1 MTALPDGRRRTRPA
15 RTVRALA
22 LLVLCTGPPAP
33 AAAPPSVP
41 SPYGDRLVHHFDF
54 DEPDN
59 FTPVPKYWVPFETL
73 PDFVVG
79 RFDPAVGC
87 DAPPSFYLGL
97 NGRDVACRYIGP
109 AQETPVRPNS
119 DYLIVARIRPDRLAT
134 ARARISAFY
143 VDRDHLPIAD
153 TQRFSVL
160 VGGTSPDWQTVSVHL
175 PTAPREASSLGLTVR
190 VMQERTWRTG
200 PLPHRYIEP
209 VDVDAGAWFDDILIF
224 RLPRAA
230 IETGVPGNVFV
241 APRTPVLHATVTDS
255 DPTGL
260 VATVTLTDVHGQELG
275 TEAVEIR
282 TTETVGPTELS
293 WRDLEPGLYHAT
305 LRVGVHD
312 AVLVQ
317 RWQTFAFLHAPY
329 RGDTAVSAPFGVVL
343 DGPGVTTD
351 QLALLQTLR
360 VGSVK
365 IPLWA
370 RSRHE
375 VGFADETVA
384 LDALLHDLVKAGV
397 TTLGVFA
404 GPPSEL
410 VRTAGDF
417 PRPLLEILADDPVG
431 WRGPMTHVV
440 ARYASVFE
448 SWQVGG
454 DNDASMIDPKMQA
467 VACES
472 LRKEMRRL
480 ITQPELTTPADAHYA
495 PEDAKLPADN
505 LSLTIANDVQPEW
518 IHEHMGAYRSLGY
531 RSLDVFLDPL
541 PPDRYDPTAVL
552 ADLVKRVVCTLRGG
566 ADRVF
571 LPQPWAA
578 RTTVDGVT
586 TEPTREFV
594 AFRTAADLLAEAR
607 LASVL
612 HLHPDVTCYAFDSG
626 QDAVLVLWDDTAP
639 PEGRTHV
646 LQLGAADRQIDLW
659 GRATPLERA
668 EDGRQEVRLSPVPVY
683 VDGVEQWL
691 VAFLTNLKLEPA
703 KVEFR
708 IGYHQHAIVL
718 AAPVREAVS
727 GEVHLRT
734 PDDWEVSPAK
744 FSFALPP
751 GGTLRKEI
759 RIRYAQN
766 ESAGVKTILADIDF
780 DSEPRYHL
788 EIPLQVEIGLKDIE
802 VWGYASKRGN
812 RLIVRHGVLN
822 RTDRAISFR
831 GFIAAP
837 GRTRQ
842 YRVFNGMYPGRTL
855 VVEYAFDNALEL
867 SGRTLRLG
875 LREVGGR
882 RAHNIELIAP

>member
-1 MTALPDGRRRTRPA
+1 MMVLPDGRRRARSA
-15 RTVRALA
+15 RTVRALVVLA
-22 LLVLCTGPPAP
+22 LCAGSPTTAADPPP
-33 AAAPPSVP
+33 IP

-59 FTPVPKYWVPFETL
+59 FTPIPKYWVPFETL

-87 DAPPSFYLGL
+87 HAPPSFYLGL
-97 NGRDVACRYIGP
+97 NGRDVAYRYIGP
-109 AQETPVRPNS
+109 AHETPVRPNS
-119 DYLIVARIRPDRLAT
+119 DYLILARIRPDRLTT

-143 VDRDHLPIAD
+143 VDRDHLPIAH
-153 TQRFSVL
+153 TQRFSTL
-160 VGGTSPDWQTVSVHL
+160 VGGTSSDWQTVSVHL
-175 PTAPREASSLGLTVR
+175 PTAPREALSLGLTVR

-224 RLPRAA
+224 RLPRAV
-230 IETGVPGNVFV
+230 IETRVPGNVFV
-241 APRTPVLHATVTDS
+241 APRAPTLHATITDS
-255 DPTGL
+255 DPSGL
-260 VATVTLTDVHGQELG
+260 AATLTLTDMHGQELG
-275 TEAVEIR
+275 TETVDIR
-282 TTETVGPTELS
+282 TTETMESTQFA

-305 LRVGVHD
+305 LRVGVAD

-317 RWQTFAFLHAPY
+317 RWQTFAVLHTPY
-329 RGDTAVSAPFGVVL
+329 RGGASVSAPFGVVL

-375 VGFADETVA
+375 VGFADDTAA
-384 LDALLHDLVKAGV
+384 LDALLHDLVKTGV

-410 VRTAGDF
+410 VRTAGEF

-454 DNDASMIDPKMQA
+454 DNDPSMTDPQMQA

-472 LRKEMRRL
+472 LRREMRRL
-480 ITQPELTTPADAHYA
+480 ITQPELTAPANAHYA
-495 PEDAKLPADN
+495 PEDGKLPTDN
-505 LSLTIANDVQPEW
+505 LSLTLANDVQPEW
-518 IHEHMGAYRSLGY
+518 IHEHLAPYRTLGY
-531 RSLDVFLDPL
+531 RSLDVYLESL
-541 PPDRYDPTAVL
+541 PADRYDQTAVL
-552 ADLVKRVVCTLRGG
+552 ADLVKRVVCMLRGG

-571 LPQPWAA
+571 LPQPWVPRA
-578 RTTVDGVT
+578 TVDGVT

-612 HLHPDVTCYAFDSG
+612 HLDPDVTCYAFDSG
-626 QDAVLVLWDDTAP
+626 QDAVLVLWDDMAP

-646 LQLGAADRQIDLW
+646 LQMGAAERQIDLW
-659 GRATPLERA
+659 GRATPLERT

-691 VAFLTNLKLEPA
+691 VAFLTNLKLEPR

-708 IGYHQHAIVL
+708 IGSHPHTIVL
-718 AAPVREAVS
+718 AAPIREAVS
-727 GEVHLRT
+727 GTVHLRT
-734 PDDWEVSPAK
+734 PEDWDVSPRK
-744 FSFALPP
+744 FTFAMPP

-759 RIRYAQN
+759 SIRYAHN
-766 ESAGVKTILADIDF
+766 EPAGTKTIVADVDF
-780 DSEPRYHL
+780 DSDPHYHL
-788 EIPLQVEIGLKDIE
+788 EVPLQIEIGLKDIE
-802 VWGYASKRGN
+802 VWGYASKRGD

-822 RTDRAISFR
+822 RTNQAVSFR
-831 GFIAAP
+831 GFLAAP

-855 VVEYAFDNALEL
+855 VVEYALDNASQL
-867 SGRTLRLG
+867 SGRTLRVG
-875 LREVGGR
+875 LREVGGQ